1 MDTIDFTL
9 PAHWA
14 SALINGDFSGLDDD
28 DDDDD
33 DAAVRYWL
41 DTEPDI
47 GGDALSCTDE
57 PEFRAYY
64 DADGLA
70 CDCLTFTFPYR
81 EDANTLPNLL
91 NGTAPDLQHRR

>member
-1 MDTIDFTL
+1 MKTIDFTL

-14 SALINGDFSGLDDD
+14 SALVNGDFTGLSNA
-28 DDDDD
+28 
-33 DAAVRYWL
+33 DAKAVSYWL

-47 GGDALSCTDE
+47 AGDCLSVTDE
-57 PEFRAYY
+57 PEFRKFY

-81 EDANTLPNLL
+81 EDANTLPAMLD
-91 NGTAPDLQHRR
+91 GTAPDLRHRR